1 MQRGIIM
8 YCQKCGN
15 EIPDNSVFCD
25 MCGERVSFCS
35 KTKPAQKKDT
45 ISIISPMDTIS
56 EDDPML
62 SMLPEPERKRVL
74 KMLQTSQSILH
85 DGQTLPF
92 STKNIVEL
100 SVNTFDAKQNLPY
113 PVFLKVK
120 ALFDR
125 YMMETQKIPMN
136 KNKYLSIAN
145 SVIDNFNKIAPYEL
159 YCGDEAIERE
169 FLSKHYYSDEQYMQ
183 GMLQEADE
191 ERSYRSIISYGIG
204 FIVIMALG
212 FVLGLF

>member
-1 MQRGIIM
+1 
-8 YCQKCGN
+8 
-15 EIPDNSVFCD
+15 

-183 GMLQEADE
+183 GILQEADE